1 MNWFTQKV
9 MGFFGKNDTVENDT
23 TEATSDTLDYN
34 NMKVA
39 ELKAIAKEKGIKGYY
54 KLKKAE
60 LVSALSDESQKKEKS
75 KTVEVY

>member
-34 NMKVA
+34 SMKVA

-60 LVSALSDESQKKEKS
+60 LVSALSDES
-75 KTVEVY
+75 

>member
-23 TEATSDTLDYN
+23 TEATSDALDYN
-34 NMKVA
+34 SMKVA

-60 LVSALSDESQKKEKS
+60 LVSALSDES
-75 KTVEVY
+75 

>member
-9 MGFFGKNDTVENDT
+9 MGFFGKKDTVENDT
-23 TEATSDTLDYN
+23 TETTSDTLDYN
-34 NMKVA
+34 GMKVA

-60 LVSALSDESQKKEKS
+60 LVSALSDES
-75 KTVEVY
+75 

>member
-60 LVSALSDESQKKEKS
+60 LVSALSDES
-75 KTVEVY
+75 